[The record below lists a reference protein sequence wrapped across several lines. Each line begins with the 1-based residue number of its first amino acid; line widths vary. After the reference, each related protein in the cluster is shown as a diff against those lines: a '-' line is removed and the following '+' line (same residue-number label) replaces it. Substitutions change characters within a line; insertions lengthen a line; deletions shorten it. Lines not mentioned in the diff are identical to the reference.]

1 MKVKYRKNNNKDDD
15 EEEEGYDE
23 VEGNSIIVGYLVIIV
38 IFIVIFVSLAI
49 YFYVFKDNVI
59 LRSYYLLQYQSYN
72 AYINDVNYYKI
83 FYNIFFIL
91 IIVII
96 GTVLYWDI
104 VYKTAKKTSKC
115 YEISKIIE
123 DNANNKTPFLYTF
136 IIFNNDNIDK
146 SVSKYFLKII
156 YDFKKMKTTI
166 DYGNDDGNDNDLIAN
181 YKPND
186 ISSQQLIG
194 ELNKIS
200 DTPQAIEYKVNNVN
214 TRYKKF
220 YYFDLK
226 MMKSSYIDNINVDV
240 LNSDIYRYLSIDA
253 NNKVVKNYSSNTLL
267 KFTKEYSMNENYN
280 TSIVYDILFA
290 KKNIDKLSL

>member
-1 MKVKYRKNNNKDDD
+1 MKVKYNNNNTDSGDD
-15 EEEEGYDE
+15 E
-23 VEGNSIIVGYLVIIV
+23 EGNSIIIGYFVIIV
-38 IFIVIFVSLAI
+38 IFVVIFVSLSI
-49 YFYVFKDNVI
+49 YFYIFKDNVI
-59 LRSYYLLQYQSYN
+59 LRSYYMLQYQSYN
-72 AYINDVNYYKI
+72 VYINDINYYKI

-96 GTVLYWDI
+96 ATVLYWDTI
-104 VYKTAKKTSKC
+104 YKTAKKTSKC

-123 DNANNKTPFLYTF
+123 ENANNKTPFLYTF

-146 SVSKYFLKII
+146 SISKYFLKII

-181 YKPND
+181 YKPKD
-186 ISSQQLIG
+186 ISSQQ
-194 ELNKIS
+194 
-200 DTPQAIEYKVNNVN
+200 PIEYNVK

-226 MMKSSYIDNINVDV
+226 MMKSNYIDNINVDV